1 MEADVSNKMITIKVS
16 ENKFISANV
25 QNNAK
30 YAKIVKIQVE
40 RWQGRCGN
48 LWSPIVAKELLRTS
62 ALLRRRTSLQVAE
75 LGDAPQL

>member
-40 RWQGRCGN
+40 R
-48 LWSPIVAKELLRTS
+48 
-62 ALLRRRTSLQVAE
+62 
-75 LGDAPQL
+75 